1 MVCWNL
7 VQFRQNSHHDFFV
20 KFSNYFADSH
30 FLSIHSFEFDMS
42 SHIGLFLS
50 LYKIKTKKSGRRAE
64 TLPSKLFENNSSEFQ
79 LILEAGNDG
88 FVFADVN
95 REMVFQIMPF
105 FIGLMIV
112 IIISCW
118 RKRQREAKARRYNR
132 VSLQDLRHAFYL

>member
-1 MVCWNL
+1 
-7 VQFRQNSHHDFFV
+7 
-20 KFSNYFADSH
+20 
-30 FLSIHSFEFDMS
+30 MS
-42 SHIGLFLS
+42 SHIGLFPEPLQNQN
-50 LYKIKTKKSGRRAE
+50 KKSGRRAE

-79 LILEAGNDG
+79 LILEAGNGNDG

-95 REMVFQIMPF
+95 RDMVFQIMPF

-112 IIISCW
+112 ILISCW